1 MSNSIKY
8 EECRQRIVSNV
19 RGCIDLSREVPDDEV
34 QDMIDGLII
43 GLGRSCGLSLAER
56 HELAK
61 SVFHSIRKMDVLQ
74 ELIDSN
80 DVTEIMINGTD
91 NIFIEKAGRIYQWDK
106 QFDTREKLEDVIQQI
121 VAKCNRAVNEASPI
135 VDARLENGA
144 RVNIVLAP
152 VALNGPIVTIRRF
165 PDNPIL
171 MDDLISFGSITEEA
185 AEELSRLVRAGYNI
199 FISGGTGSGKTTFLN
214 ALSHYI
220 PKSERI
226 ITIEDSA
233 ELQLQGIP
241 NLVRLETRNANAEG
255 TKAITIRDLI
265 KSSLRMRPDRIIV
278 GEVRG
283 SEAIDMLQAL
293 NTGHDGSLSTGHA
306 NSSKDMLSRLE
317 TMVLMGM
324 DLPLAAVR
332 RQIASGVDIIVHLGR
347 LRDKSRRVLEIAEI
361 IGFEEDE
368 IVTNPIYQF
377 EESGEENGKVIGELV
392 KVDRLTHMEK
402 LLAAGEEC
410 GYKNEQETCKK

>member
-1 MSNSIKY
+1 MNNSTIY

-19 RGCIDLSREVPDDEV
+19 RGCIDLSREVSDDEV
-34 QDMIDGLII
+34 QEMIDGLIV
-43 GLGRSCGLSLAER
+43 GLGRSCGLSLTER

-106 QFDTREKLEDVIQQI
+106 HFDTREKLEDVIQQI
-121 VAKCNRAVNEASPI
+121 VARCNRAVNEASPI

-165 PDNPIL
+165 PDSPIL
-171 MDDLISFGSITEEA
+171 MDDLIGFGSITEEA
-185 AEELSRLVRAGYNI
+185 AKELSRLVRAGYNI

-255 TKAITIRDLI
+255 TKEISIRDLI

-306 NSSKDMLSRLE
+306 NSSRDMLSRLE

-347 LRDKSRRVLEIAEI
+347 LRDKSRRVLEIVEI
-361 IGFEEDE
+361 IGFRQDE
-368 IVTNPIYQF
+368 IVTKPIYQF
-377 EESGEENGKVIGELV
+377 EESGEEKGKVIGKLV
-392 KVDRLTHMEK
+392 KLDRLTHTEK

-410 GYKNEQETCKK
+410 GSYEE